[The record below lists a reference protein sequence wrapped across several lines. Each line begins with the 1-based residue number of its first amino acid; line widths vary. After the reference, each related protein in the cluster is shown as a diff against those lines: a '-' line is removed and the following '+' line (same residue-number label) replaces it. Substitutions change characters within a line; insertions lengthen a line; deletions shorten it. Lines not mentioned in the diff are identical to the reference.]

1 MRCFVTGT
9 DTGVGKTY
17 VTALLTRSLRQ
28 AGLDT
33 VALKPICCGPRDDV
47 DALCAASEHELTPNE
62 TNPIWLDAPAAPLVA
77 ARLENTSIDLAALD
91 RWFEGIQTG
100 RNSLLV
106 EGVGGWAVPVASG
119 QTSADLAEMF
129 GLPVLVVVANKLGC
143 LNHTLLTLESIRARG
158 LTCSGIIL
166 NSLTEEASVATKTN
180 REILEEFCGIPILF
194 EVCPGQT
201 SMIPLGIG

>member
-1 MRCFVTGT
+1 MRSFVTGT

-17 VTALLTRSLRQ
+17 VTALLTRALRR

-47 DALCAASEHELTPNE
+47 DALCAASDHELPPDQ
-62 TNPIWLDAPAAPLVA
+62 TNPIWLEAPAAPLVA
-77 ARLENTSIDLAALD
+77 ARRENTQIDLAALD
-91 RWFEGIQTG
+91 RWFENVQAG

-106 EGVGGWAVPVASG
+106 EGVGGWAVPLAPG
-119 QTSADLAEMF
+119 QTSADLAEML

-158 LTCSGIIL
+158 LRCEGLIL
-166 NSLTEEASVATKTN
+166 NSLEADASVAAETN
-180 REILEEFCGIPILF
+180 RDILEEFCEVPILF
-194 EVCPGQT
+194 EVSPGQT
-201 SMIPLGIG
+201 SITLGIR

>member
-17 VTALLTRSLRQ
+17 VTALLTRALRA

-33 VALKPICCGPRDDV
+33 VGLKPICCGPRDDV
-47 DALCAASEHELTPNE
+47 DALCAASDQELTPDE
-62 TNPIWLDAPAAPLVA
+62 TNPIWLEAPAAPLVA
-77 ARLENTSIDLAALD
+77 ARRENRLIDLTVLD
-91 RWFEGIQTG
+91 QWFERIQAG

-106 EGVGGWAVPVASG
+106 EGVGGWAVPVAPG
-119 QTSADLAEMF
+119 QTSADLAEML

-158 LTCSGIIL
+158 LRCEGLIL
-166 NSLTEEASVATKTN
+166 NTLEEQASLAAETN
-180 REILEEFCGIPILF
+180 REILEEFCEAPILF
-194 EVCPGQT
+194 EVLPGQT
-201 SMIPLGIG
+201 AISLGIG

>member
-17 VTALLTRSLRQ
+17 VTALLTRSLRR

-47 DALCAASEHELTPNE
+47 DALCAASEHELTPDE
-62 TNPIWLDAPAAPLVA
+62 TNPVWLEAPAAPLVT
-77 ARLENTSIDLAALD
+77 ARRENTVIDLATLD
-91 RWFEGIQTG
+91 RWFEGIQAG

-106 EGVGGWAVPVASG
+106 EGVGGWLVPVAPG

-158 LTCSGIIL
+158 LTCAGLIL
-166 NSLTEEASVATKTN
+166 NSLTDEASVATETN
-180 REILEEFCGIPILF
+180 REILQEFSEAPILF
-194 EVCPGQT
+194 EVKPGQM
-201 SMIPLGIG
+201 SVELGVG

>member
-1 MRCFVTGT
+1 VRCFVTGT

-17 VTALLTRSLRQ
+17 VTALLTRALRA

-47 DALCAASEHELTPNE
+47 DALCAASEHELTADE
-62 TNPIWLDAPAAPLVA
+62 TNPVWLAAPAAPLVA
-77 ARLENTSIDLAALD
+77 ARQEKTQVDLGALD
-91 RWFEGIQTG
+91 RWFTAIQAV

-106 EGVGGWAVPVASG
+106 EGVGGWAVPVAPG

-158 LTCSGIIL
+158 LPCAGLIL
-166 NSLTEEASVATKTN
+166 NSLTADDSVAAQTN
-180 REILEEFCGIPILF
+180 RVILREFCEAPILF
-194 EVCPGQT
+194 EVAPGQT
-201 SMIPLGIG
+201 SIALGVG

>member
-1 MRCFVTGT
+1 VRCFVTGT

-17 VTALLTRSLRQ
+17 VTALLTRALRG

-47 DALCAASEHELTPNE
+47 DALCAASEHELTPDE
-62 TNPIWLDAPAAPLVA
+62 TNPIWLEAPAAPLVA
-77 ARLENTSIDLAALD
+77 ARRENTTIELAALD
-91 RWFEGIQTG
+91 RWFEGIQAG

-106 EGVGGWAVPVASG
+106 EGVGGWAVPLAPG
-119 QTSADLAEMF
+119 HTSADLAELL

-158 LTCSGIIL
+158 LRCEGLIL
-166 NSLTEEASVATKTN
+166 NSLEADVSVAVETN
-180 REILEEFCGIPILF
+180 RGILEEFCEVPVLF
-194 EVCPGQT
+194 EVGPGQT
-201 SMIPLGIG
+201 SIALGIG

>member
-1 MRCFVTGT
+1 VRCFVTGT

-17 VTALLTRSLRQ
+17 VTALLARALRA

-47 DALCAASEHELTPNE
+47 DALCAASDHELTPDE
-62 TNPIWLDAPAAPLVA
+62 TNPIWLKAPAAPLVA
-77 ARLENTSIDLAALD
+77 ARRENRPIDLAVLD

-106 EGVGGWAVPVASG
+106 EGVGGWAVPVAPG
-119 QTSADLAEMF
+119 QTSADLAEML

-143 LNHTLLTLESIRARG
+143 LNHTLLTLESLRARG
-158 LTCSGIIL
+158 LRCEGLIL
-166 NSLTEEASVATKTN
+166 NTLDADASVAAETN
-180 REILEEFCGIPILF
+180 REILEEFCEAPILF
-194 EVCPGQT
+194 EVRPGQT
-201 SMIPLGIG
+201 TIPLGIG